1 MSDKKPNETDKK
13 ELSVPETEEGWWAKF
28 TSINLFVLPFGNGG
42 RGTPVRLFPVV
53 FMGIFVTG
61 LLIFDKFFA

>member
-1 MSDKKPNETDKK
+1 M
-13 ELSVPETEEGWWAKF
+13 TEEKQSWWEKF

-61 LLIFDKFFA
+61 LLIFDKFFAG